1 MNNYGHMLIL
11 GFGVPADYKEACK
24 YFKQA
29 ADLGDTEAMV
39 SYGLC
44 LSSGQG
50 VEVNKEEAL
59 QYFKKAAGYGQR

>member
-1 MNNYGHMLIL
+1 MLIL

-39 SYGLC
+39 SYGHC

-59 QYFKKAAGYGQR
+59 Q